1 MNTAQLLQAVSPS
14 ASELEM
20 ALQLAFRHLP
30 PEESQARVGTLLKQY
45 DAGQLDL
52 NGVFLLKNGNTF
64 VAAMYAHHRNDGS
77 VFLWV
82 PSTPAGYSPELLYDA
97 LDNYCRK
104 KKTFAAVALADKNQ
118 PFDEKM
124 LLEYGHFEFLSD
136 LVYMAVEL
144 PPQNTA
150 FEPQQLR
157 FAPITEN
164 GNTESEHL
172 QTLVKATY
180 NDSLDFPR
188 LMSITPVEKVLLGYK
203 TGALFIPEL
212 WFFVQYQGQDIGVLL
227 LTDASPQQCEL
238 TYTGLLTEYRGRGF
252 SNEIVRFAKSVAAER
267 GKILLLTSVDEK
279 NIPACQSYLKN
290 GFRAWDRK
298 KVFARF
304 YDEAIHH
311 RR

>member
-1 MNTAQLLQAVSPS
+1 MNTDQLLQVVSPS
-14 ASELEM
+14 ENELET

-30 PEESQARVGTLLKQY
+30 PEESMARVGTLLQQY

-52 NGVFLLKNGNTF
+52 NGLFLAKNGDAF
-64 VAAMYAHHRNDGS
+64 VAAMYAQRREDGS

-82 PSTPAGYSPELLYDA
+82 PSTPAGYSPELLYNA
-97 LDNYCRK
+97 LENYCRNE
-104 KKTFAAVALADKNQ
+104 KTFAAVALADKNQ

-144 PPQNTA
+144 PPQEAA
-150 FEPQQLR
+150 FEPKQLR
-157 FAPITEN
+157 FVPIAEN

-180 NDSLDFPR
+180 NDSLDFPK

-203 TGALFIPEL
+203 AGALFVPEL
-212 WFFVQYQGQDIGVLL
+212 WFFVQYQEQDIGVLL
-227 LTDASPQQCEL
+227 LTDASSQQCEL
-238 TYTGLLTEYRGRGF
+238 TYTGLLSEYRGRGF
-252 SNEIVRFAKSVAAER
+252 SKEIVRFAKSVAAQR
-267 GKILLLTSVDEK
+267 GKMLLLTSVDEK
-279 NIPACQSYLKN
+279 NIPACQSYLAN

-304 YDEAIHH
+304 YD
-311 RR
+311 